1 MTSGNYQKII
11 ELIKAVGADYKALK
25 EEINNIKKSGTQS
38 GYGLDK
44 INELISEA
52 ETRILN
58 KIKGG
63 ELAEDLDTSQG
74 SSSVEVLKITVP
86 AATNEDI
93 DNRALCVATL
103 PKEFQGALLIYEQY
117 GSWNFS
123 IGENE
128 IGFQMQ
134 TTETE
139 YFIVKLADLKNYT
152 KEVTARII
160 NGKGGSQPSDA

>member
-1 MTSGNYQKII
+1 MPKPQKN
-11 ELIKAVGADYKALK
+11 ENLLKLILQIGKDIG
-25 EEINNIKKSGTQS
+25 EIKNGI
-38 GYGLDK
+38 
-44 INELISEA
+44 
-52 ETRILN
+52 
-58 KIKGG
+58 GG
-63 ELAEDLDTSQG
+63 TSQG
-74 SSSVEVLKITVP
+74 SSSVEVLKVTVP

-117 GSWNFS
+117 GSWLFS

-128 IGFQMQ
+128 MGFPMQ

-139 YFIVKLADLKNYT
+139 MFIVKLADFKSYT

-160 NGKGGSQPSDA
+160 KGRGGSSASDA